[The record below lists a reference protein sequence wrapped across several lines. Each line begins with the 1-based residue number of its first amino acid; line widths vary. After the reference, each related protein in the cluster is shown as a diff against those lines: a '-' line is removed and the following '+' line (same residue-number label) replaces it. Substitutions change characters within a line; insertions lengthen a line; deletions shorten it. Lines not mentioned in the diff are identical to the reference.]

1 MGGPGQEGG
10 GRRVPPGLS
19 HRAACCHRAC
29 LVPGRPHPRDKVGR
43 VPGACPWLLPGKGW
57 QHLRWQ
63 TKSFREGWPR
73 WRGLL
78 AVCPARS
85 SVAGQS
91 AQQVTTQTFTPTTR
105 KLETQR
111 KAINLSDTLKMLR
124 NKSGRAE
131 ASRETILKADLKT

>member
-1 MGGPGQEGG
+1 MAWGVRDGREGG
-10 GRRVPPGLS
+10 GACPQDCPPELRAVTVPAWSREDLIHGT
-19 HRAACCHRAC
+19 RWGGC
-29 LVPGRPHPRDKVGR
+29 LVPAR
-43 VPGACPWLLPGKGW
+43 
-57 QHLRWQ
+57 
-63 TKSFREGWPR
+63 GWPR

-111 KAINLSDTLKMLR
+111 KAINLSNTLKMLR
-124 NKSGRAE
+124 NKSGHAE